1 MNHNNGGRDNRAKP
15 QHVRRCNAVPAE
27 TTHATGR
34 AVLKIYAR
42 AGILLATFAGLGA
55 AMWAFGV
62 AGLHNVL
69 VAATRVGPAG
79 FVAFCIYTGG
89 IFVLLGGAWLA
100 SAPGEPA
107 RRLGLFMWAR
117 MLREAVAD
125 LLPFSQLGGI
135 VVGTRSLLLAG
146 VPAPKTYASL
156 IVDMTTEMAAQLVF
170 TLFGLA
176 IMASLLVAGPN
187 AAQLRPLILGGT
199 AAMIVTMILFFAA
212 QKPAVALAQRIAV
225 HFLPESAAQVGELGI
240 ELRATY
246 ARTGRI
252 GVAFALNLAGW
263 IASALGAWFVLNM
276 MGARISV
283 WSVLSLESLIFTLR
297 SIAFAIPSAIGVQ
310 EAAYALAAPLFG
322 LPPESALA
330 LSLVKRA
337 REIAIGI
344 PTLLVWQA
352 SETRAVIAG

>member
-1 MNHNNGGRDNRAKP
+1 MRANP
-15 QHVRRCNAVPAE
+15 EVA
-27 TTHATGR
+27 GR

-42 AGILLATFAGLGA
+42 AGILLATLAGLGA
-55 AMWAFGV
+55 AVWAIGS
-62 AGLHNVL
+62 AGFEKVL
-69 VAATRVGPAG
+69 SAAMRVGPAG
-79 FVAFCIYTGG
+79 FVAFCLYTGG
-89 IFVLLGGAWLA
+89 IFVLLGAAWLA
-100 SAPGEPA
+100 SARDEPV
-107 RRLGLFMWAR
+107 RRLGLFVWAR

-146 VPAPKTYASL
+146 VPSARTYASL
-156 IVDMTTEMAAQLVF
+156 IVDMTTEMASQLVF

-176 IMASLLVAGPN
+176 TMASLLVAGPN

-199 AAMIVTMILFFAA
+199 AAMAVTMIVFFAA
-212 QKPAVALAQRIAV
+212 QKPALVLAERIAG
-225 HFLPESAAQVGELGI
+225 HFLPESAVLVSELGV
-240 ELRATY
+240 ELRVTY
-246 ARTGRI
+246 AHTARI
-252 GVAFALNLAGW
+252 GLAFALNLAGW
-263 IASALGAWFVLNM
+263 IASALGAWIVLRM
-276 MGARISV
+276 MGERISV

-297 SIAFAIPSAIGVQ
+297 SVAFAIPSAIGVQ

-344 PTLLVWQA
+344 PTLLGWQA
-352 SETRAVIAG
+352 SEARAVMAVTGSS

>member
-1 MNHNNGGRDNRAKP
+1 LGS
-15 QHVRRCNAVPAE
+15 
-27 TTHATGR
+27 
-34 AVLKIYAR
+34 
-42 AGILLATFAGLGA
+42 AGLDK
-55 AMWAFGV
+55 
-62 AGLHNVL
+62 VL
-69 VAATRVGPAG
+69 VAAARVGPTG
-79 FVAFCIYTGG
+79 FIGFCLWTAA
-89 IFVLLGGAWLA
+89 IFVTLGGAWLA

-107 RRLGLFMWAR
+107 RRLGPFIWAR

-135 VVGTRSLLLAG
+135 VVGTRSLLQAG
-146 VPAPKTYASL
+146 VPSARVYASL

-176 IMASLLVAGPN
+176 TMASLLVAGPH

-199 AAMIVTMILFFAA
+199 AVMTVTIVLFFSA
-212 QKPAVALAQRIAV
+212 QKPALALAERLAG
-225 HFLPESAAQVGELGI
+225 HFLPQSAVRVSELGA
-240 ELRATY
+240 ELRSTY
-246 ARTGRI
+246 AQRTRI
-252 GVAFALNLAGW
+252 SLAFALNLLGW
-263 IASALGAWFVLNM
+263 IASALGAWIVLCL

-283 WSVLSLESLIFTLR
+283 WSALSLESLIFTLR
-297 SIAFAIPSAIGVQ
+297 SVAFAIPSAIGVQ

-352 SETRAVIAG
+352 SEARAMMTAGSEP